1 MSKPQSMNPH
11 AKFKSAVSRR
21 FYNNAA
27 DLITVLFAQVVYHG
41 KNNA

>member
-1 MSKPQSMNPH
+1 MNPPL
-11 AKFKSAVSRR
+11 KFKSAVACR

-27 DLITVLFAQVVYHG
+27 DLITVLIAQVVYHE

>member
-1 MSKPQSMNPH
+1 MSPYT
-11 AKFKSAVSRR
+11 KFKSALSRR

-41 KNNA
+41 KDNA